1 MRTLHRFIL
10 QEMLATIVVAVGVC
24 AGLLL
29 LGNLLKEVLNLL
41 MSGQATL
48 GLVLRGIGLLLPF
61 IFVFALP
68 MGTLTA
74 SLLVFG
80 RLSADQELTAARA
93 NGISLLSLAIPVVVL
108 SLALCGV
115 CGWINLDLAPRSRF
129 AYKTLLSELATKKAP
144 SLIPPG
150 RFFTDLPNFV
160 IYFERIEGNE
170 IEEVLFFQL
179 QGGRKILDVQAPR
192 ARLEFDEKTR
202 EVRLA
207 FFGGRYLQWIPG
219 QTWKPPTATSESPAA
234 VRSEGGKSS
243 ESGTPGS
250 TGLPEVRRQMPA
262 EDEIFYVVAPAP
274 DIPFLGTNAGERAM
288 SELGISDLGIGMP
301 SYGPGFLTNPTAT
314 SMMEPRVPWAPGS
327 LAKVPVTNTPPL
339 AEASAPRVVG
349 GAVTAEARNE
359 GGSES
364 VENSEE
370 QGFWQPIPSKELR
383 ASLTLPTA
391 AVSVGLPA
399 LSDMTFRQLL
409 EERKELRRLGVD
421 EVTPLDVQ
429 LHRQVAFSFAC
440 FGFALVGIPLGVRA
454 HRRETSVGIA
464 FAIGLGMVYYAF
476 LILAQAFDTR
486 SEWLPWLIVWMPN
499 ALFQGMGAWLLWRAN
514 RGS

>member
-1 MRTLHRFIL
+1 
-10 QEMLATIVVAVGVC
+10 MLATIVVAVGVC

-93 NGISLLSLAIPVVVL
+93 NGISLLSLAIPVVWL
-108 SLALCGV
+108 SLALCGI
-115 CGWINLDLAPRSRF
+115 CAWINLDLAPRSRF

-202 EVRLA
+202 EVQLA

-219 QTWKPPTATSESPAA
+219 QTWKPPTATPAA
-234 VRSEGGKSS
+234 SGGGRSPEA
-243 ESGTPGS
+243 GTPS
-250 TGLPEVRRQMPA
+250 SSAFPETSREMPA

-274 DIPFLGTNAGERAM
+274 VVPFQGTNAGVGLPHSGSAFPTNSLVM
-288 SELGISDLGIGMP
+288 SGE
-301 SYGPGFLTNPTAT
+301 
-314 SMMEPRVPWAPGS
+314 EPRVPWAPG
-327 LAKVPVTNTPPL
+327 AVREGPEKNTNAPTAE
-339 AEASAPRVVG
+339 AEASKQGGEGAVAAGGGKEADVG
-349 GAVTAEARNE
+349 G
-359 GGSES
+359 
-364 VENSEE
+364 EE
-370 QGFWQPIPSKELR
+370 EGFWQPIPSKELR

-391 AVSVGLPA
+391 AVSVGLPS

-409 EERKELRRLGVD
+409 AERKELRRLGVD
-421 EVTPLDVQ
+421 EVTPLEVQ

-464 FAIGLGMVYYAF
+464 FAIGLVMVYYAF
-476 LILAQAFDTR
+476 LILAQAFDMR
-486 SEWLPWLIVWMPN
+486 SEWLPWLIVWLPN